1 MPTPSVQPGGQS
13 APPPPP
19 WPKLREDL
27 TLHRGPS
34 DVHGAPTWTL
44 HDPARNQYFSLD
56 WVSFEVI
63 SRLML
68 GSASEVADAINAQTT
83 LHVGQEDVSAVLQFL
98 EEHELTQRRDVQ
110 GVEWLAKRRAQRQKS
125 MSQHLVHSYLF
136 FRVPILRPDAWLT
149 RMTPHM
155 SFFFS
160 QRFFMLTGLALLIG
174 LWGVYRQWTTFT
186 ATLVDTFSIQGLLGY
201 AGALIAVK
209 FIHEMGHA
217 LTAKRM
223 GCRVPT
229 MGIAFLVMYP
239 MAYTDVTESW
249 KLDSHRQRL
258 KIAGAGILT
267 EMLIAAWCLFLWT
280 ILPDGGARGVV
291 FFLATTSLT
300 ATLLINASP
309 FMRFDGYFLLCD
321 FTGMPN
327 LHARSF
333 AMARWWLRE
342 KLFLLGDTASEAVS
356 ADKQRAMII
365 FAWVT
370 WIYRFVVFIGIAI
383 LVYHFF
389 FKALGI
395 ILFVIE
401 LWYFLARPIVGE
413 LMVWRKRL
421 GEAEALNASSANS
434 QDGQEAPTSPN
445 PPTPPKRK
453 RRPIVYVAWGAFL
466 LLVVPFDFTINS
478 QGMLKPSRSIEVIA
492 HTPAQVVTLPPAMG
506 TPLKEG
512 DVIMRLSAP
521 EIDHRITVLKARVT
535 SLNRHAGSAGFEAT
549 AKAQQAILREQLS
562 AAQQELQG
570 LLAEKQRLA
579 PIAPFAGEVVDVVP
593 DIHVGDWV
601 PKGQRLA
608 TYANFSSWIV
618 DTYVEESDLSRL
630 KVGNWARFVPESPG
644 LPALNLKVIEI
655 DRDASRTLLDPSLGA
670 LAGGQILVRPKNQ
683 TLIPERSVFRVRLAV
698 EGNPGKISTGH
709 LRGSLAMIGW
719 PRSILGEFMRGTLT
733 TVVREMG
740 F

>member
-1 MPTPSVQPGGQS
+1 MSALPAHPGAGELA
-13 APPPPP
+13 AP
-19 WPKLREDL
+19 WSQLREDL

-34 DVHGAPTWTL
+34 DFQGAPTWTL
-44 HDPARNQYFSLD
+44 HDPARNQYFSID

-63 SRLML
+63 SRLSL
-68 GSASEVADAINAQTT
+68 GSASLVAEAINANST
-83 LHVGQEDVSAVLQFL
+83 LQVGEEDVRVVLQFL
-98 EEHELTQRRDVQ
+98 EEHELTQRRDAQ
-110 GVEWLAKRRAQRQKS
+110 GIEWLAKRRAQRQKS
-125 MSQHLVHSYLF
+125 TSQYLVHSYLF
-136 FRVPILRPDAWLT
+136 FRVPILSPDAWLT
-149 RMTPHM
+149 RITPHL

-160 QRFFMLTGLALLIG
+160 QRFFLLTGLALLIG
-174 LWGVYRQWTTFT
+174 LWGIYRQWTSFT
-186 ATLVDTFSIQGLLGY
+186 ATLVDTFSIQGLIGY
-201 AGALIAVK
+201 AGALVAVK
-209 FIHEMGHA
+209 FIHELGHA

-309 FMRFDGYFLLCD
+309 FMRFDGYFILCD

-333 AMARWWLRE
+333 AMTRWWLRE
-342 KLFLLGDTASEAVS
+342 KLFVLGDAAPETVS
-356 ADKQRAMII
+356 RDKQRAMII

-389 FKALGI
+389 FKALGVV
-395 ILFVIE
+395 LFVIE
-401 LWYFLARPIVGE
+401 LWYFLARPITGE
-413 LMVWRKRL
+413 LMIWRKRL
-421 GEAEALNASSANS
+421 KEAEALNATSQESQSGLGSSA
-434 QDGQEAPTSPN
+434 
-445 PPTPPKRK
+445 PKKRR
-453 RRPIVYVAWGAFL
+453 RRPIFYVVWGLFFL
-466 LLVVPFDFTINS
+466 LIVPFDFTVNS
-478 QGMLKPSRSIEVIA
+478 QGMLKPSRSMEVIA
-492 HTPAQVVTLPPAMG
+492 YTPAQVLALPPALG
-506 TPLKEG
+506 TVLKEG

-521 EIDHRITVLKARVT
+521 ETDHRITVLQARVT
-535 SLNRHAGSAGFEAT
+535 MLSRHAGSAGFEAT

-562 AAQQELQG
+562 AARHELQG
-570 LLAEKQRLA
+570 LLAEKNRLA
-579 PIAPFAGEVVDVVP
+579 PTAPFVGEVVDVVP

-601 PKGQRLA
+601 PKGLQLA
-608 TYANFSSWIV
+608 TFANFSSWIV

-630 KVGNWARFVPESPG
+630 EVGNWARFVPESPS

-655 DRDASRTLLDPSLGA
+655 DRDASRTLLDPALGA
-670 LAGGQILVRPKNQ
+670 IAGGQILVRQKNQ

-709 LRGSLAMIGW
+709 LRGNLAMIGW

-733 TVVREMG
+733 TFVREMG